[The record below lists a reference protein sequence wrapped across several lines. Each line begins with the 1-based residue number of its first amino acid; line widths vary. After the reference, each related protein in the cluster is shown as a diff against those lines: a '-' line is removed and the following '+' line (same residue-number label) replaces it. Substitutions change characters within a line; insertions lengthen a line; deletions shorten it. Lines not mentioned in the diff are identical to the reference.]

1 MEFRQKRSNISSFKK
16 ISNALRL

>member
-1 MEFRQKRSNISSFKK
+1 MAFRQKRSNISSSKK